1 MNQLKKVLFFIFF
14 IILALPFAARA
25 EANPVELY
33 FFEGQ
38 GCPHC
43 ARMASYLEGLKVD
56 YPNLEVRDFEVYFN
70 KDNQDLFQR
79 MAAAYG
85 ADSNGVP
92 AIFIGDEAIIG
103 ENYEKLKST
112 VEKCSTEVC
121 PSPLYKLETQ
131 NGNSNSNEP
140 AGSQSAVNQETI
152 IGWVVI
158 GVIVVVGA
166 VLIIFGFKN
175 KKNV

>member
-1 MNQLKKVLFFIFF
+1 MLNLKKLFLVIFL
-14 IILALPFAARA
+14 LAFFLPIAGRA

-43 ARMASYLEGLKVD
+43 TRMASFLGGLKTD
-56 YPNLEVRDFEVYFN
+56 YPNLTVHDFEVYFN

-85 ADSNGVP
+85 SDSNGVP
-92 AIFIGDEAIIG
+92 TIFIGDDVVVG
-103 ENYEKLKST
+103 ENYEKLKNA
-112 VEKCSTEVC
+112 VEKCSTETC
-121 PSPLYKLETQ
+121 PSPLYKLETWS
-131 NGNSNSNEP
+131 GNSNQP
-140 AGSQSAVNQETI
+140 ADGQSGVNQDTI

-158 GVIVVVGA
+158 GIIVAVGV
-166 VLIIFGFKN
+166 VLIIFGFKS
-175 KKNV
+175 KENV